1 MRCQEPPGATLLDDM
16 PGIAGGALRD
26 LKRESLG
33 KSQEPPPQARALIGR
48 VEQDPGRHPQPHL
61 QRVDNGVRNL
71 ILNGKNVGQ
80 VSVVAVSPDMAAV
93 VRVDELSGDANAL
106 SSAQQVP
113 APRGHLLTID
123 NRYLPPLL
131 ITSILVGANLSF
143 GILEGWERTALS
155 IVVAIGAEMVLG
167 RITHGKWPHPA
178 SAYISG
184 ISAGILI
191 RSPFMWPY
199 FFTSFISILSKYV
212 LRLRGRH
219 VWNPTNFGV
228 SAIVLLAPATVTVLS
243 IQWGNAVAPMVVI
256 WLLGAVIV
264 WRVGRAHI
272 SATYVAA
279 FFVFSF
285 VRSALTGVPWLA
297 TVAPITGPMYQ
308 LFIFFMITDPK
319 TTVRSKKWQCV
330 VVVMVAFVEMLMRLA
345 EVVYAPF
352 YALFVVGSI
361 AMVIDITR
369 ESRSSR
375 RPS

>member
-1 MRCQEPPGATLLDDM
+1 MASDAKVLSPPNRLS
-16 PGIAGGALRD
+16 AGR
-26 LKRESLG
+26 
-33 KSQEPPPQARALIGR
+33 
-48 VEQDPGRHPQPHL
+48 
-61 QRVDNGVRNL
+61 
-71 ILNGKNVGQ
+71 
-80 VSVVAVSPDMAAV
+80 
-93 VRVDELSGDANAL
+93 
-106 SSAQQVP
+106 
-113 APRGHLLTID
+113 PRFLTID
-123 NRYLPPLL
+123 NRFLPPIL
-131 ITSILVGANLSF
+131 ITGILLSAHMTF

-155 IVVAIGAEMVLG
+155 IVTAIGTELVLG
-167 RITHGKWPHPA
+167 RLTHGKWPHPA

-191 RSPFMWPY
+191 RSPFWWPY
-199 FFTSFISILSKYV
+199 FFASFISILSKYV
-212 LRLRGRH
+212 LRLNGRH
-219 VWNPTNFGV
+219 IWNPTNFGV
-228 SAIVLLAPATVTVLS
+228 SAMVLLAPATVTVLS
-243 IQWGNAVAPMVVI
+243 IQWGNAVAPMAVI

-285 VRSALTGVPWLA
+285 IRSAVTGVPWLA

-319 TTVRSKKWQCV
+319 TTVRSTKWQCV
-330 VVVMVAFVEMLMRLA
+330 VVVIVAFVEMLMRLA

-369 ESRSSR
+369 DSRSSH

>member
-1 MRCQEPPGATLLDDM
+1 
-16 PGIAGGALRD
+16 
-26 LKRESLG
+26 
-33 KSQEPPPQARALIGR
+33 
-48 VEQDPGRHPQPHL
+48 
-61 QRVDNGVRNL
+61 
-71 ILNGKNVGQ
+71 
-80 VSVVAVSPDMAAV
+80 MA
-93 VRVDELSGDANAL
+93 GDANAL

-123 NRYLPPLL
+123 NRYLPPFL

-155 IVVAIGAEMVLG
+155 IVVAIGTEMVLG

-212 LRLRGRH
+212 LRLKGRH
-219 VWNPTNFGV
+219 IWNPTNFGV

-369 ESRSSR
+369 QSRSSR

>member
-1 MRCQEPPGATLLDDM
+1 MAGDAHLGQGSGGQVVAT
-16 PGIAGGALRD
+16 
-26 LKRESLG
+26 
-33 KSQEPPPQARALIGR
+33 
-48 VEQDPGRHPQPHL
+48 
-61 QRVDNGVRNL
+61 
-71 ILNGKNVGQ
+71 VGQ
-80 VSVVAVSPDMAAV
+80 V
-93 VRVDELSGDANAL
+93 
-106 SSAQQVP
+106 P
-113 APRGHLLTID
+113 ARPGRFLTID
-123 NRYLPPLL
+123 NRFLPPIL

-155 IVVAIGAEMVLG
+155 IVVAIGTELVLG
-167 RITHGKWPHPA
+167 RITYGKWPHPA

-191 RSPFMWPY
+191 RSPFLWPY
-199 FFTSFISILSKYV
+199 LFTSFISILSKYV
-212 LRLRGRH
+212 LRVKGRH
-219 VWNPTNFGV
+219 IWNPTNFGV
-228 SAIVLLAPATVTVLS
+228 SAVVLLAPATVTVLS
-243 IQWGNAVAPMVVI
+243 IQWGNAVAPMAVI

-285 VRSALTGVPWLA
+285 VRSAITGIPWLA

-308 LFIFFMITDPK
+308 LFIFFMVTDPK
-319 TTVRSKKWQCV
+319 TTVRSKKWQCIV
-330 VVVMVAFVEMLMRLA
+330 VVIVAFVEMLMRLA

-361 AMVIDITR
+361 AMVVEIMR
-369 ESRSSR
+369 ESRSSH

>member
-1 MRCQEPPGATLLDDM
+1 
-16 PGIAGGALRD
+16 
-26 LKRESLG
+26 
-33 KSQEPPPQARALIGR
+33 
-48 VEQDPGRHPQPHL
+48 
-61 QRVDNGVRNL
+61 
-71 ILNGKNVGQ
+71 
-80 VSVVAVSPDMAAV
+80 MA
-93 VRVDELSGDANAL
+93 GDANAL

-113 APRGHLLTID
+113 APRGRLLTID

-167 RITHGKWPHPA
+167 RITYGKWPHPA

-191 RSPFMWPY
+191 RSPFVWPY
-199 FFTSFISILSKYV
+199 FFTSVISILSKYV
-212 LRLRGRH
+212 LRLKGRH
-219 VWNPTNFGV
+219 IWNPTNFGV

-375 RPS
+375 QPS

>member
-1 MRCQEPPGATLLDDM
+1 
-16 PGIAGGALRD
+16 
-26 LKRESLG
+26 
-33 KSQEPPPQARALIGR
+33 
-48 VEQDPGRHPQPHL
+48 
-61 QRVDNGVRNL
+61 
-71 ILNGKNVGQ
+71 
-80 VSVVAVSPDMAAV
+80 MA
-93 VRVDELSGDANAL
+93 GDANAL

-113 APRGHLLTID
+113 APRGRLLTID

-167 RITHGKWPHPA
+167 RITYGKWPHPA

-191 RSPFMWPY
+191 RSPFVWPY
-199 FFTSFISILSKYV
+199 FFTSVISILSKYV
-212 LRLRGRH
+212 LRLKGRH
-219 VWNPTNFGV
+219 IWNPTNFGV

-243 IQWGNAVAPMVVI
+243 IQWVNAVAPMVVI
-256 WLLGAVIV
+256 WLLGALIV

-279 FFVFSF
+279 FLVFSF

-375 RPS
+375 QPS

>member
-1 MRCQEPPGATLLDDM
+1 MASDAKALPAT
-16 PGIAGGALRD
+16 
-26 LKRESLG
+26 E
-33 KSQEPPPQARALIGR
+33 
-48 VEQDPGRHPQPHL
+48 
-61 QRVDNGVRNL
+61 
-71 ILNGKNVGQ
+71 
-80 VSVVAVSPDMAAV
+80 
-93 VRVDELSGDANAL
+93 
-106 SSAQQVP
+106 QVP
-113 APRGHLLTID
+113 ARRARVVTID
-123 NRYLPPLL
+123 NRFLPPLL
-131 ITSILVGANLSF
+131 ITRLLPGANLSF

-155 IVVAIGAEMVLG
+155 IVVALGTEIVLG
-167 RITHGKWPHPA
+167 RITYGKWPHPA

-191 RSPFMWPY
+191 RSPFLWPY

-212 LRLRGRH
+212 LRLKGRH
-219 VWNPTNFGV
+219 IWNPTNFGV
-228 SAIVLLAPATVTVLS
+228 SAMVLLAPATVTVLS
-243 IQWGNAVAPMVVI
+243 IQWGNAVAPMAVS
-256 WLLGAVIV
+256 WLLGRVVV
-264 WRVGRAHI
+264 WRRGRAHI

-361 AMVIDITR
+361 AMVIDISR
-369 ESRSSR
+369 ESQ
-375 RPS
+375 